1 MESKRMKK
9 NPLQNTLFQAGETL
23 GELLLEPFNRFA
35 SMQAASGIL
44 LLAATVVALVW
55 VNSNLAE
62 SYEWLKHSHLEIRIS
77 DYSLD
82 KSVHFWINEGL
93 MTIFFFV
100 VGLEIKR
107 EMLVGELASFRQ
119 AALPFTAALGG
130 MIAPAAIYYLLN
142 AQTPWVKG
150 WGVPMATD
158 IAFTMAAF
166 TLLGSRVPHTL
177 KVFFVSLAIVDD
189 LGAVAVIAIFYT
201 SQLAVGYLFLA
212 GIWLIVLVSFNI
224 LGYRRPLSYLLVGL
238 MVWWS
243 LYMSGAH
250 STVAGI
256 LVAFTIPARCR
267 HDMMTFSNRLA
278 KIADGL
284 KCAQV
289 SCHNN
294 CPNDDQQNMVRKL
307 ENLCRDV
314 QTPLQR
320 IEYSLHPWVV
330 FLIVPLFALANAGVI
345 LEWVQMSETL
355 TTTLSLGIT
364 IGLFVG
370 KQLGIF
376 IATWIA
382 VRAGFA
388 VMPAGVSFGQIY
400 GSAILGGVGFT
411 MSIFIADLAFGESP
425 ELDASKIS
433 ILLASLIS
441 FIVGFLVL
449 YVTSQS
455 KTNGEGDEPEIVQT

>member
-1 MESKRMKK
+1 MKQK
-9 NPLQNTLFQAGETL
+9 LSRNSLFQTGEAL

-44 LLAATVVALVW
+44 LLAVTVVALVW
-55 VNSNLAE
+55 VNSNLAA
-62 SYEWLKHSHLEIRIS
+62 SYEWLRHSHLEIRIG

-82 KSVHFWINEGL
+82 QSVHFWINEGL

-119 AALPFTAALGG
+119 AALPFAAALGG
-130 MIAPAAIYYLLN
+130 MVAPAAIYYLLN
-142 AQTPWVKG
+142 CQTPWVKG
-150 WGVPMATD
+150 WGIPMATD

-166 TLLGSRVPHTL
+166 TLLGSRAPHTL
-177 KVFFVSLAIVDD
+177 KVFFVALAIVDD

-201 SQLAVGYLFLA
+201 SQLAVGYLILA
-212 GIWLIVLVSFNI
+212 GIWLIILVSFNI
-224 LGYRRPLSYLLVGL
+224 LGYRRPLPYVLVGL

-243 LYMSGAH
+243 LYMSGVH

-256 LVAFTIPARCR
+256 LVAFTIPARSRRDLGTFTNRATKIVDFLKGR
-267 HDMMTFSNRLA
+267 H
-278 KIADGL
+278 
-284 KCAQV
+284 V
-289 SCHNN
+289 SQHDNSL
-294 CPNDDQQNMVRKL
+294 DEDEENMVRRL

-345 LEWVQMSETL
+345 LEWSQVAKTL
-355 TTTLSLGIT
+355 ATPLSLGVT
-364 IGLFVG
+364 LGLVIG

-382 VRAGFA
+382 VKTGLA
-388 VMPAGVSFGQIY
+388 VMPAGAGFGQVY
-400 GSAILGGVGFT
+400 GAAILCGVGFT
-411 MSIFIADLAFGESP
+411 MSIFIADLAFGEST
-425 ELDASKIS
+425 ELDAAKIS

-441 FIVGFLVL
+441 FVVGFLVL
-449 YVTSQS
+449 YVASPG
-455 KTNGEGDEPEIVQT
+455 KTNDALDTPEIIRS